1 MFWLV
6 ASVEWYWKVVW
17 PGTFAGWTDFI
28 QYLVLLALWDDDGV
42 RFSYRQADQ
51 YGDRE
56 FEPDS

>member
-42 RFSYRQADQ
+42 RLQLSAS
-51 YGDRE
+51 G
-56 FEPDS
+56 PVWGLGV